1 MSNSVTLV
9 GNLVEDPELR
19 FTASG
24 VAMARIRIAVS
35 RRYQD
40 RDGTWQEESSFF
52 GGTVWRDH
60 AENVAESLTK
70 GTRVILSGRLKQRS
84 WETNEGEKRSVVEI
98 DIQEIG
104 PSLRA
109 PPGPPGHGAPLGDRQ
124 RVPHPPLERGWRFVR
139 RWLECPGTR
148 RTHRFRPR
156 RGSLLSPQD
165 SKE

>member
-24 VAMARIRIAVS
+24 VAMARIRLAVS

-40 RDGTWQEESSFF
+40 RNQEWQEESSFF
-52 GGTVWRDH
+52 GGTCWRDV

-70 GTRVILSGRLKQRS
+70 GARIIVTGRLKQRS
-84 WETNEGEKRSVVEI
+84 WETNEGDKRSVVEI

-104 PSLRA
+104 PSLRWATAAVTKTPRSTGGQSGGYGGGDTPPA
-109 PPGPPGHGAPLGDRQ
+109 PVARTDFGPDEAP
-124 RVPHPPLERGWRFVR
+124 F
-139 RWLECPGTR
+139 
-148 RTHRFRPR
+148 
-156 RGSLLSPQD
+156 
-165 SKE
+165 

>member
-40 RDGTWQEESSFF
+40 RDGNWQEESGFF
-52 GGTVWRDH
+52 GGTVWRDY

-70 GTRVILSGRLKQRS
+70 GTRVMITGRLKQRN
-84 WETNEGEKRSVVEI
+84 WETNEGEKRSVVEV

-104 PSLRA
+104 PSLRWATANVTRTPRSGDGNDSYGGGSAA
-109 PPGPPGHGAPLGDRQ
+109 PAPVARDDFGPDEAP
-124 RVPHPPLERGWRFVR
+124 F
-139 RWLECPGTR
+139 
-148 RTHRFRPR
+148 
-156 RGSLLSPQD
+156 
-165 SKE
+165 

>member
-24 VAMARIRIAVS
+24 VALANINIAVN

-40 RDGTWQEESSFF
+40 RDQNWQEDTSFF
-52 GGTVWRDH
+52 RGTVWRDH

-70 GTRVILSGRLKQRS
+70 GTRVILTGRLRQRS
-84 WETNEGEKRSVVEI
+84 WETNDGDKRSVVEI

-104 PSLRA
+104 PSLRWATATVSRTPSSQGGSYGEGSTA
-109 PPGPPGHGAPLGDRQ
+109 PAPVARTDFGPDEAP
-124 RVPHPPLERGWRFVR
+124 F
-139 RWLECPGTR
+139 
-148 RTHRFRPR
+148 
-156 RGSLLSPQD
+156 
-165 SKE
+165 

>member
-104 PSLRA
+104 PSLRWATANVSRTPRSNEGGGSYGGGSSA
-109 PPGPPGHGAPLGDRQ
+109 PAPVARTDFGPDEAP
-124 RVPHPPLERGWRFVR
+124 F
-139 RWLECPGTR
+139 
-148 RTHRFRPR
+148 
-156 RGSLLSPQD
+156 
-165 SKE
+165 

>member
-40 RDGTWQEESSFF
+40 RDGNWQEESSFF
-52 GGTVWRDH
+52 GGTVWRDY

-70 GTRVILSGRLKQRS
+70 GARVILTGRLKQRS
-84 WETNEGEKRSVVEI
+84 WETNEGEKRSVVEV

-104 PSLRA
+104 PSLRWATASVSRTPSTSSAGGNYGSGSSA
-109 PPGPPGHGAPLGDRQ
+109 PAPVARTDFGPDEAP
-124 RVPHPPLERGWRFVR
+124 F
-139 RWLECPGTR
+139 
-148 RTHRFRPR
+148 
-156 RGSLLSPQD
+156 
-165 SKE
+165 